1 MRNTLIILAVLL
13 SNAASAQE
21 IIMKN
26 YRSEDGLSSNE
37 TFHVMQDSK
46 GYIWMGTN
54 MGVSRF
60 DGYSFK
66 NFDNND
72 GVAGNTILDIYEDYK
87 GRIWFISLSA
97 RLSYYYQDSVYQWEH
112 NDKLISSLER
122 SPVPLKRSFYV
133 DTADNIYYSI
143 RPFGIFKISNEGDI
157 TKWQGWPDN
166 KNYIIDLGEKTL
178 VSNLRKSAPEI
189 DLYINESLEKKI
201 KLPALKDA
209 SRGLTLAHKGRDN
222 DYFLTNTNN
231 VIRLHDNQS
240 EIVYHND
247 EGYIIDFVTEKD
259 NTPWLSFTKHGVKK
273 YSDLTFSTVT
283 QHLLKDHSVST
294 VFKDKD
300 DGYWFTTLSN
310 GVYYAPNMNIKSCQF
325 SSENNTMNIQ
335 DVIKYKNNILFVARN
350 MRIYKAEPGK
360 ISDFQSFIID
370 GGPNNVIND
379 LSFFNDNGFI
389 CTDKNLLL
397 SKDNKTFSDIE
408 VIETRIVSTG
418 EKTSGLKTSYLH
430 GDSSLFFG
438 SAAGFFKKFS
448 KQSDAFNLDQI
459 SRFRTSCIVPDSD
472 NKHLWLGSLYGLYQY
487 NVDKNHLI
495 YHGDLSNDLQNR
507 ISDIVVIDSST
518 IAFGSRGNGVV
529 IYNHHKR
536 ETTTINKADGLSSH
550 YITSLFLKDSLLWAG
565 TNQGVNII
573 CLKNTNTPI
582 RQITKSSGLPDN
594 HINKIRMIDS
604 VIFVAT
610 KKGVSYFNPDIIKE
624 DTTTLPVYI
633 QKITGGYSHSKLD
646 HPIKVPYPK
655 NTLGFRYSPLVYNHD
670 KKLQYRYRLKGLNET
685 WQYTTNNEVFFP
697 YIPYGDYVFE
707 IAVKN
712 KIGLWSK
719 EATAVPFT
727 IEKPYWKSTWFFTIA
742 GIVLLLFVLV
752 ITMLIIRNRKIK
764 EEAQQSISRY
774 RQQALSNQ
782 MNPHFLFNSLN
793 CIHRF
798 LLENKSAFASKYLS
812 KFAKL
817 MRLFLEN
824 SSKEMVTIKK
834 ELEIIELY
842 LELENLRMKNAFD
855 YRIHM
860 PPSADLSNM
869 LIPAMIIQPVVE
881 NAILHGIRYLQ
892 NTRGLIEIS
901 FTIKDGLLQI
911 AVYDN
916 GVGMAKALELEHK
929 SMHTSRGSA
938 IVRKRIRLLNQLNY
952 SNITLD
958 YLDLQKEGAPMQ
970 GTKVVFNNI
979 PMIKQD
985 DKNRDN

>member
-1 MRNTLIILAVLL
+1 
-13 SNAASAQE
+13 
-21 IIMKN
+21 
-26 YRSEDGLSSNE
+26 
-37 TFHVMQDSK
+37 
-46 GYIWMGTN
+46 
-54 MGVSRF
+54 
-60 DGYSFK
+60 
-66 NFDNND
+66 
-72 GVAGNTILDIYEDYK
+72 
-87 GRIWFISLSA
+87 
-97 RLSYYYQDSVYQWEH
+97 
-112 NDKLISSLER
+112 
-122 SPVPLKRSFYV
+122 
-133 DTADNIYYSI
+133 
-143 RPFGIFKISNEGDI
+143 
-157 TKWQGWPDN
+157 
-166 KNYIIDLGEKTL
+166 
-178 VSNLRKSAPEI
+178 
-189 DLYINESLEKKI
+189 
-201 KLPALKDA
+201 
-209 SRGLTLAHKGRDN
+209 
-222 DYFLTNTNN
+222 
-231 VIRLHDNQS
+231 
-240 EIVYHND
+240 
-247 EGYIIDFVTEKD
+247 
-259 NTPWLSFTKHGVKK
+259 
-273 YSDLTFSTVT
+273 
-283 QHLLKDHSVST
+283 
-294 VFKDKD
+294 
-300 DGYWFTTLSN
+300 
-310 GVYYAPNMNIKSCQF
+310 
-325 SSENNTMNIQ
+325 
-335 DVIKYKNNILFVARN
+335 
-350 MRIYKAEPGK
+350 
-360 ISDFQSFIID
+360 
-370 GGPNNVIND
+370 
-379 LSFFNDNGFI
+379 
-389 CTDKNLLL
+389 
-397 SKDNKTFSDIE
+397 
-408 VIETRIVSTG
+408 
-418 EKTSGLKTSYLH
+418 
-430 GDSSLFFG
+430 
-438 SAAGFFKKFS
+438 
-448 KQSDAFNLDQI
+448 
-459 SRFRTSCIVPDSD
+459 
-472 NKHLWLGSLYGLYQY
+472 
-487 NVDKNHLI
+487 
-495 YHGDLSNDLQNR
+495 
-507 ISDIVVIDSST
+507 
-518 IAFGSRGNGVV
+518 
-529 IYNHHKR
+529 
-536 ETTTINKADGLSSH
+536 
-550 YITSLFLKDSLLWAG
+550 
-565 TNQGVNII
+565 
-573 CLKNTNTPI
+573 
-582 RQITKSSGLPDN
+582 
-594 HINKIRMIDS
+594 MIDS

-646 HPIKVPYPK
+646 HPIKVPCPK